1 MSQYSETIG
10 SFTRTGNYP
19 LESHYIFSSEAALK
33 EFYSDPLNQTTLHKG
48 LLKVIEDDGT
58 GNQALYWVVKKQGSD
73 ELEFTKLISNLT
85 SDNIQTQLEEFL
97 QKLDKEIQD
106 RKLADQAL
114 WGTTDPT
121 NIPDDLNSIQDLA
134 NTITE
139 FKNNIEELDIIKE
152 QLQILEQ
159 IQNFLGEYIDSNTLE
174 GVLND
179 LLNKIQGDITPSE
192 EFQTLRGIEEFV
204 RTLSQYVKDRTNN
217 LQTELDQTQVGIGLS
232 QDGSFSPD
240 KETNYLQKATSV
252 MNALKIL
259 DSLIKS
265 TSNPIVWNNV
275 V

>member
-33 EFYSDPLNQTTLHKG
+33 EFYSNPLNQTTLHKG
-48 LLKVIEDDGT
+48 LLKVVEDDGT
-58 GNQALYWVVKKQGSD
+58 GNQALYWVVKKQDGD
-73 ELEFTKLISNLT
+73 ELEFAKLISNLT

-106 RKLADQAL
+106 RKLADQAI
-114 WGTTDPT
+114 WGTTDST
-121 NIPDDLNSIQDLA
+121 NIPDNLNSIQDLA
-134 NTITE
+134 NAITE
-139 FKNNIEELDIIKE
+139 FKDNTGELESIKE

-159 IQNFLGEYIDSNTLE
+159 IQNFLGKYIDSSTLE
-174 GVLND
+174 EVLND
-179 LLNKIQGDITPSE
+179 LLNKIQGEVTPSE
-192 EFQTLRGIEEFV
+192 EFQTLRGIEEFA
-204 RTLSQYVKDRTNN
+204 RKLAQYVKDRTDN

-252 MNALKIL
+252 MNALKTL